1 MGVSVRV
8 LQRNRTGRYID
19 VEIYFKESAYAVV
32 EIDKSE
38 ICRESPQAG
47 KSPVGGD
54 AVVFRQNCF
63 LLGEISVLL
72 SRPSY

>member
-1 MGVSVRV
+1 M
-8 LQRNRTGRYID
+8 
-19 VEIYFKESAYAVV
+19 EIYFKEPAYAAV

-38 ICRESPQAG
+38 ICREGPQAG